1 MSLYYIA
8 LINLR
13 RRKAK
18 VFFALLGLI
27 LGIATVVSVFSV
39 VEAMKEEMVRQ
50 SEQFGPQVIITPSKG
65 ELAFSYGGVTLPE
78 IMFDVE
84 RLSMEDV
91 AALEKVPGRNTI
103 RALAPKLLGVTT
115 TDQGYNLIVAGVD
128 MSQEF
133 SIKPWLQLEQG
144 QNKPPE
150 DEGDAG
156 GKPMEGERV
165 NLAGED
171 LQYLALGGR
180 DVLVGAKVAAILNI
194 SPGEVLTLR
203 GEDFHVLAVL
213 MESGSPEDEQIL
225 MNLKTAQSFLDAPN
239 EINFIEL
246 AVDYSLISEAA
257 LIAQLSATLPGADVK
272 SLRQE
277 ALRRD
282 DMLTRLTRFGLS
294 VAVLIL
300 FAGTLM
306 VFLTMSSSVRER
318 TREIAVFRAI
328 GFRKVHITKIIM
340 MEGVLVSLM
349 GGLLGYTVGYLLGR
363 FAGPL
368 LAGMAIQVPW
378 RIDLLLL
385 ALALAVVSGLLAS
398 VLPARQAS
406 NLDPAEAL
414 RFI

>member
-1 MSLYYIA
+1 MSLYSIA
-8 LINLR
+8 LNNLR

-27 LGIATVVSVFSV
+27 LGIATMVSVYSV

-91 AALEKVPGRNTI
+91 AVLEKLPGRSTI

-115 TDQGYNLIVAGVD
+115 TDEGYNVIVAGVD
-128 MSQEF
+128 ISQEF
-133 SIKPWLQLEQG
+133 SAKPWLQLEQG

-150 DEGDAG
+150 DEGSAG
-156 GKPMEGERV
+156 GSPMDGEKVDLGR
-165 NLAGED
+165 ED
-171 LQYLALGGR
+171 LQDLASGGR
-180 DVLVGAKVAAILNI
+180 GVLVGARSAAILNTN
-194 SPGEVLTLR
+194 PGDVLTLR
-203 GEDFHVLAVL
+203 GEDFHVLALL

-225 MNLKTAQSFLDAPN
+225 MNLETAQAFLGAPN
-239 EINFIEL
+239 EVTLIEL

-257 LIAQLSATLPGADVK
+257 LIAQLNAALPGADVK

-294 VAVLIL
+294 VAALIL
-300 FAGTLM
+300 LAGTLV

-328 GFRKVHITKIIM
+328 GFRKVHISKIII
-340 MEGVLVSLM
+340 MEGLLVSLV
-349 GGLLGYTVGYLLGR
+349 GGLLGYTFGYLLSR

-368 LAGMAIQVPW
+368 LAGMAVQVPW
-378 RIDLLLL
+378 RFDLLLL
-385 ALALAVVSGLLAS
+385 ALALAVISGLLAS
-398 VLPARQAS
+398 ILPARQAS
-406 NLDPAEAL
+406 NLDPAEAMRYL
-414 RFI
+414 